1 MDKNTISVLIVDND
15 ADYAG
20 VVKHHLQAFQ
30 ASRFNVDVAPNG
42 DGALSRL
49 GAAPPIDIVLMNY
62 DMPNGDGLE
71 ITRRISEGP
80 HSVPIILLTSGRD
93 FRIAIEAMKYG
104 VEEYLVRE
112 QAVDTMLPRTIASVL
127 ERTKIKKRIHD
138 AEREKLISQKRTEAI
153 RELVVTMCHEFN
165 NPLAAIKISVDI
177 LARQSIESPD
187 KKLLAELNSN
197 ISLLEKQI
205 IRLRDLNQESQGPS
219 GAEPAGGA

>member
-42 DGALSRL
+42 DDALSRL

-62 DMPNGDGLE
+62 DMPNGNGLE

-112 QAVDTMLPRTIASVL
+112 QAVDTMLPRTIAGVL

-177 LARQSIESPD
+177 LARQSIEPPD

-205 IRLRDLNQESQGPS
+205 IRLRDLNQEAQGPAGPEQAA
-219 GAEPAGGA
+219 GA

>member
-1 MDKNTISVLIVDND
+1 MEKHTITVLIVDSD

-30 ASRFNVDVAPNG
+30 GSKFNVDVTPNG
-42 DGALSRL
+42 DDAHSRL
-49 GAAPPIDIVLMNY
+49 GAKPPIDIVLINY
-62 DMPNGDGLE
+62 DMPNGNGLQ
-71 ITRRISEGP
+71 ITRRISEALNTA
-80 HSVPIILLTSGRD
+80 PIILLTSGRD
-93 FRIAIEAMKYG
+93 FRIAIEAMKFG
-104 VEEYLVRE
+104 VEEYVVRE
-112 QAVDTMLPRTIASVL
+112 DAVDTMLPRTIATVL
-127 ERTKIKKRIHD
+127 ERTKIKKRILA

-177 LARQSIESPD
+177 LARQNIEASE

-205 IRLRDLNQESQGPS
+205 IRLRDLNQENQEETGVGSPGV
-219 GAEPAGGA
+219 G